1 MIKKILLLSFALS
14 SLLLSCRKDSKS
26 NYLEITVDG
35 KTYREERP
43 IGLGYGNYAGD
54 FCDPRPNV
62 GWNIMEIDL
71 SSLYFSADM
80 ASYEEYTDF
89 QQSVPG
95 SYNIN
100 DGIFFINP
108 CNSNLDIVLTF
119 NDNTLPD
126 DTKLTLQPSGRVH
139 TVTGIKQHSQS
150 DNDVEYIVTG
160 TFSCTFKNVVDKI
173 YSVSGSYQT
182 SFFVI
187 K

>member
-1 MIKKILLLSFALS
+1 MIKRIILLSFLLS
-14 SLLLSCRKDSKS
+14 SLFLSCKKES
-26 NYLEITVDG
+26 NSNFLEITVDG

-43 IGLGYGNYAGD
+43 IGLDFSTYSGD
-54 FCDPRPNV
+54 FCDPKPNL

-71 SSLYFSADM
+71 SALFFSADL
-80 ASYEEYTDF
+80 ACYEEYTDF

-126 DTKLTLQPSGRVH
+126 DTKLALQPSNRVH
-139 TVTGIKQHSQS
+139 TVTSIKQHSKS
-150 DNDVEYIVTG
+150 DNDIEYVVTG
-160 TFSCTFKNVVDKI
+160 TFSCTFKNVENKT

-182 SFFVI
+182 SFLVI